1 MEWYSIKVCKVTR
14 QDGLS
19 SPFLFNVLY
28 QELVN
33 ELSNSAD
40 GIKITNVSY
49 NVFCYAD
56 DILLASLTVT
66 VLQNMINLADQ
77 YISDH
82 GLRFNPLKTECVSV
96 GQNHFVSNPVWSLNG
111 VASANSAS
119 YKYQGVTLA
128 NKPSVH
134 VNDRIAAC
142 RRAYYA
148 MQGAEFYNVTTN
160 CNMLGYIWQSAIRP
174 VLLYGSSSVYINK

>member
-1 MEWYSIKVCKVTR
+1 MDCPP
-14 QDGLS
+14 
-19 SPFLFNVLY
+19 PFLFNLFY
-28 QELVN
+28 QDLIN

-40 GIKITNVSY
+40 GIKIKNVLY

-66 VLQNMINLADQ
+66 SLQSMINLADK

-82 GLRFNPLKTECVSV
+82 GLKFNPLKTECVSFS
-96 GQNHFVSNPVWSLNG
+96 QNNFFVSSRAWSLNG
-111 VASANSAS
+111 VELVNSDS
-119 YKYQGVTLA
+119 IKYLGVTLA

-142 RRAYYA
+142 RRAY
-148 MQGAEFYNVTTN
+148 
-160 CNMLGYIWQSAIRP
+160 
-174 VLLYGSSSVYINK
+174 